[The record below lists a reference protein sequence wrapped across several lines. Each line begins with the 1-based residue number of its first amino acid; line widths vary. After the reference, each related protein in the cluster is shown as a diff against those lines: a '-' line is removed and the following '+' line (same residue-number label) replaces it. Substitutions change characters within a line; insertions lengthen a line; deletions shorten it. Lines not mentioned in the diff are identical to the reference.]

1 MSGLLADNILAE
13 NALAQ
18 NLSKVQ
24 QKIQHCAQ
32 KAERDINEI
41 RLIVVSKTRS
51 LDEVKAVASLGQNCF
66 AENTIQDAMTK
77 IPQLNNT
84 ALEWHFIG
92 HLQSKK
98 AGKIP
103 GYFQW
108 IHSIDSIKLAQK
120 LSNAMLNNSQ
130 NSTNPEA
137 RLNCLIQV
145 NVSGEASKSGLKPSE
160 VKPFLQ
166 HVLDQQFPC
175 LKWRGLMTIGVQGD
189 VQQTRNAFVQL
200 RELQQ
205 SCKAELSM
213 PEFDQ
218 LSMGMS
224 GDYCLAI
231 EEGAT
236 LVRVGTSVFGQRSV
250 EKTMA

>member
-1 MSGLLADNILAE
+1 MKGAIAENLLAA
-13 NALAQ
+13 
-18 NLSKVQ
+18 NLNKVR
-24 QKIQHCAQ
+24 QKIQQCAET
-32 KAERDINEI
+32 AGRDLNEI
-41 RLIVVSKTRS
+41 QLIAVSKTRS
-51 LDEVKAVASLGQNCF
+51 LDEVSSLVASGQSAF
-66 AENTIQDAMTK
+66 GENTIQDAMSK
-77 IPQLNNT
+77 IPELNNQ

-108 IHSIDSIKLAQK
+108 IHSVDSIKLAQK
-120 LSNAMLNNSQ
+120 LSNAMLNNSK
-130 NSTNPEA
+130 NS

-145 NVSGEASKSGLKPSE
+145 NVSGEDSKSGLKPAE
-160 VKPFLQ
+160 VKAFLQ
-166 HVLDQQFPC
+166 DVLNQQFSC
-175 LKWRGLMTIGVQGD
+175 LVWRGLMTIGVQGD
-189 VQQTRNAFVQL
+189 EQQTRKAFAQL

-205 SCKAELSM
+205 SCKEIFGLAD
-213 PEFDQ
+213 FDQ

-236 LVRVGTSVFGQRSV
+236 MVRVGASIFGQR
-250 EKTMA
+250 K

>member
-1 MSGLLADNILAE
+1 MTDALAE
-13 NALAQ
+13 NLLAA
-18 NLSKVQ
+18 NLNKVR
-24 QKIQHCAQ
+24 QKIQQCAET
-32 KAERDINEI
+32 AGRDLSEI
-41 RLIVVSKTRS
+41 QLIAVSKTRS
-51 LDEVKAVASLGQNCF
+51 LDEVRSLLASGQSAF
-66 AENTIQDAMTK
+66 GENTIQDAMSK
-77 IPQLNNT
+77 IPELNNQ

-108 IHSIDSIKLAQK
+108 IHSVDSIKLAQK
-120 LSNAMLNNSQ
+120 LSNAMLNNSK
-130 NSTNPEA
+130 NS

-145 NVSGEASKSGLKPSE
+145 NVSGEDSKSGLKPAE

-166 HVLDQQFPC
+166 DVLNQQFSC
-175 LKWRGLMTIGVQGD
+175 LVWRGLMTIGVQGD
-189 VQQTRNAFVQL
+189 EQQTRMAFAQL

-205 SCKAELSM
+205 SCKEVFGLAD
-213 PEFDQ
+213 FDQ

-236 LVRVGTSVFGQRSV
+236 LVRVGTSIFGQR
-250 EKTMA
+250 K